1 MTILGARPQFIK
13 ASPVSA
19 EIRKKHRGRIR
30 EVLVHTGQHYDRNMS
45 EIFFRQ
51 MQIPRPK
58 YQLGAGGGSHGA
70 MTGRMME
77 KIEKVLQTEKPDWVL
92 VYGDTN
98 STLAG
103 ALVAAKLHIP
113 VAHVEAGLRSYNLGM
128 PEEINRV
135 LTDRISSLLFCP
147 TLTAVQNL
155 KREGITKGVHL
166 SGDVMFD
173 AVLHYRGLAR
183 KIPLK
188 RWGLKEKRY
197 AFCTVHRQENTE
209 NQRNLKKILLA
220 LRAIGRKIPV
230 VFAIHPR
237 TRKVIQNCPGLRE
250 SLYLKHSEPTT
261 RKSINE
267 KKDHKT
273 GILVFEPMGYLET
286 QRVVMGAAAVLTDSG
301 GLQKEAFF
309 HRIPCITLRNE
320 TEWLET
326 VALGWNQT
334 VGADEKKIIG
344 AANCRRRPLI
354 NQTKIYG
361 DGQAAKKI
369 VVQIRNLK

>member
-1 MTILGARPQFIK
+1 
-13 ASPVSA
+13 
-19 EIRKKHRGRIR
+19 
-30 EVLVHTGQHYDRNMS
+30 MS
-45 EIFFRQ
+45 DVFFRQ
-51 MQIPRPK
+51 MRIPRPK
-58 YQLGAGGGSHGA
+58 YHLRIGGGSHGA
-70 MTGRMME
+70 MTGRMIE
-77 KIEKVLQTEKPDWVL
+77 KIEQVLLKEKPDWVL

-103 ALVAAKLHIP
+103 ALAAAKLHIP
-113 VAHVEAGLRSYNLGM
+113 VAHVEAGLRSFNMKM
-128 PEEINRV
+128 PEEINRI

-147 TLTAVQNL
+147 TPTAVRNL

-173 AVLHYRGLAR
+173 AALHYRDLAK

-188 RWGLKEKRY
+188 RWGLKEKNY

-209 NQRNLKKILLA
+209 NQLNLKEILLA
-220 LRAIGRKIPV
+220 CREIGRKFPV

-237 TRKVIQNCPGLRE
+237 TRKVIQHCPGLRGL
-250 SLYLKHSEPTT
+250 LYFKHSEPTT
-261 RKSINE
+261 RKATKE
-267 KKDHKT
+267 KKDHKS
-273 GILVFEPMGYLET
+273 GILVLEPIGYLET
-286 QRVVMGAAAVLTDSG
+286 QRVVMGATAILTDSG

-309 HRIPCITLRNE
+309 HRTPCITLRNE

-344 AANCRRRPLI
+344 AAKSLQVPSI

-361 DGQAAKKI
+361 DGHAAEKI
-369 VVQIRNLK
+369 VAQICNLK